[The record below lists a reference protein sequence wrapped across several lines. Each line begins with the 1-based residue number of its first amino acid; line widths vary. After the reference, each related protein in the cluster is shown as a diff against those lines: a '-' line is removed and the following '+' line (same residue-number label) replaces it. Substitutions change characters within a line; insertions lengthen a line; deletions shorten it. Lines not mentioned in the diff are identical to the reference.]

1 MLLTDILGDKHNFF
15 QFMLRAPFNGDNMH
29 DQVCINGTVVVFNFK
44 DIILFFQD
52 AAQIIWCK
60 EMVHLFIFRISH
72 HQILAGNILNQII
85 IVSGF
90 RIDGVLQQVFM
101 IFIAVVFQI
110 AYSKTVNNPSKS

>member
-1 MLLTDILGDKHNFF
+1 
-15 QFMLRAPFNGDNMH
+15 MH
-29 DQVCINGTVVVFNFK
+29 DQVCIGGTVVVFNFK

-110 AYSKTVNNPSKS
+110 AYSKTVNDPSKS